1 MKLIQGPGDRD
12 MVAAKFPSETDLEG
26 VLGGVKKLEASSAG
40 AVEGR
45 EVLLLSLR
53 GEEVWKK
60 SGSER
65 IEDIGVR
72 GLCGVSC

>member
-45 EVLLLSLR
+45 EMLLLSLR
-53 GEEVWKK
+53 GEVWKK

-72 GLCGVSC
+72 GLWGVSC